1 MTSVS
6 TKQRRAATSAEAKAM
21 AHPLRLRIL
30 RLCLDEARTNK
41 ELADH
46 LDMAPA
52 TVLHH
57 VRTLVDT
64 GFLAPAEVRTGA
76 TGALEKP
83 YLATRKSWDLDTTGM
98 PEDDTLSIAMVHAF
112 RDEVLEGGPGALRNM
127 ARLGLR
133 LNPASEEELRTRLW
147 EVVEDFAARPPDE
160 DGEPLAL
167 FVAMHRRP

>member
-1 MTSVS
+1 M

-30 RLCLDEARTNK
+30 RLCLDEPRTNK
-41 ELADH
+41 ELADR

-57 VRTLVDT
+57 VRTLVET
-64 GFLAPAEVRTGA
+64 GFLSPAEVRTGA
-76 TGALEKP
+76 GGALEKP
-83 YLATRKSWDLDTTGM
+83 YVATRKSWDLDTEGM
-98 PEDDTLSIAMVHAF
+98 PEDDALGLAMVHAF
-112 RDEVLEGGPGALRNM
+112 RDEVLEAGPGALRNL

-133 LNPASEEELRTRLW
+133 LNQQSEAELRARLW
-147 EVVEDFAARPPDE
+147 DVIEDFGARPPDV

-167 FVAMHRRP
+167 FVAMHVRP

>member
-1 MTSVS
+1 
-6 TKQRRAATSAEAKAM
+6 M

-41 ELADH
+41 ELADR

-52 TVLHH
+52 SVLHH

-64 GFLAPAEVRTGA
+64 GMLAPVEVRTGVN
-76 TGALEKP
+76 GALEKP
-83 YLATRKSWDLDTTGM
+83 YIATRKSWDLDVDDL
-98 PEDDTLSIAMVHAF
+98 PENDAVSLAMVHAF
-112 RDEVLEGGPGALRNM
+112 RDEVLGAGPDAIRHL

-147 EVVEDFAARPPDE
+147 EVVEDFAARPPDD

>member
-1 MTSVS
+1 
-6 TKQRRAATSAEAKAM
+6 M

-30 RLCLDEARTNK
+30 RLCLDEPRTNK

-52 TVLHH
+52 SVLHH

-64 GFLAPAEVRTGA
+64 GFLAAAKVRTGA

-83 YLATRKSWDLDTTGM
+83 YVATRKSWDLDVDAL
-98 PEDDTLSIAMVHAF
+98 PENDAVSLAMVHAF
-112 RDEVLEGGPGALRNM
+112 RDEVLEAGADAVRHL

-147 EVVEDFAARPPDE
+147 DVVEDFAARPPDD
-160 DGEPLAL
+160 DGQPLAL

>member
-1 MTSVS
+1 
-6 TKQRRAATSAEAKAM
+6 M

-30 RLCLDEARTNK
+30 RLCLDEPRTNK

-46 LDMAPA
+46 LVMAPA

-64 GFLAPAEVRTGA
+64 GFLAAAEVRTGA
-76 TGALEKP
+76 GGALEKP
-83 YLATRKSWDLDTTGM
+83 YVATRKSWALDTDGM
-98 PEDDTLSIAMVHAF
+98 PEDDALSVAMVHAF
-112 RDEVLEGGPGALRNM
+112 RDEVLEAGPEAMRSL

-133 LNPASEEELRTRLW
+133 LNQASEEELRARLW
-147 EVVEDFAARPPDE
+147 EVIEDFGARPPDG

-167 FVAMHRRP
+167 FIAMHRRP